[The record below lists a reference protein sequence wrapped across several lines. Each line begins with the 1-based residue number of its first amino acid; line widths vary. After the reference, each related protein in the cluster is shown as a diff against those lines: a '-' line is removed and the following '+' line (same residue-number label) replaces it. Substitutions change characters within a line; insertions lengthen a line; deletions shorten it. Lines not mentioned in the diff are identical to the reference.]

1 MLKVS
6 ACVIVKNEEENLP
19 RWLACAKAIA
29 DEMVVVDTGSTDRT
43 AELAHE
49 AGASV
54 YSCEWRKNFSAAKN
68 FALRKAKGDWI
79 VFLDADEYFS
89 EEDIPKVRE
98 YMRQLDKD
106 RNVAGFICPW
116 VNIDKE
122 RGDVILFTG
131 VQLRVF
137 RRHPDIC
144 YHGAVHE
151 MLRFVGKQ
159 WRIVNVENVRIWHT
173 GYSSG
178 GMRKK
183 LERDME
189 ILEEEQKRRGE
200 IWSDAYYLADCCY
213 GLERYEEAMQWAR
226 KAVDSGKT
234 LVGLEKRPYDVLI
247 GAMVSLRRPSAEISE
262 VVQEALKK
270 FPDTIE
276 YKANEGVAFWQEKDF
291 ARAETIF
298 EAALS
303 MAAEGTGHIRAA
315 VLGYLADIAYR
326 RGDVAKAMDYAAD
339 ALKEERFYESAL
351 SLLCRI
357 LSGLPSADVIQFL
370 NTIYDVSADADFLIR
385 VLAKSGLHE
394 VCLYYEKK
402 AGRCLIPAGERL
414 LFGGAYPAAACEAAH
429 GMVRCSAMGV
439 FAARRVGDESRAAS
453 FLPESLRLSESGEPT
468 DFSREMQV
476 QIERLERVFPAGIDQ
491 SEMN

>member
-1 MLKVS
+1 MLKIS
-6 ACVIVKNEEENLP
+6 ACVIVKNEEANLP
-19 RWLACAKAIA
+19 RWLAWAKALA

-43 AELAHE
+43 AELARK

-54 YSCEWRKNFSAAKN
+54 YSFEWRKDFSAAKN

-98 YMRQLDKD
+98 HIQRLDKD
-106 RNVAGFICPW
+106 RNVGGFICPLF
-116 VNIDKE
+116 NIDAD
-122 RGDVILFTG
+122 RGGVILFTS

-137 RRHPDIC
+137 RRHPDIR

-159 WRIVNVENVRIWHT
+159 WRTVQVEDVRVWHT

-178 GMRKK
+178 AMRRK
-183 LERDME
+183 LERDIE
-189 ILEEEQKRRGE
+189 ILEEERKRRGE
-200 IWSDAYYLADCCY
+200 IWSDACYLADCCY
-213 GLERYEEAMQWAR
+213 GLERYEEAMRWAR

-247 GAMVSLRRPSAEISE
+247 GAMVSLRRPPAEISE
-262 VVQEALKK
+262 VVREALKK
-270 FPDTIE
+270 FPDTVE

-291 ARAETIF
+291 ARAETVF
-298 EAALS
+298 EAALP
-303 MAAEGTGHIRAA
+303 MAAEGSGHIRAA

-326 RGDVAKAMDYAAD
+326 RGDAAKAMDYAAE
-339 ALKEERFYESAL
+339 ALKEERFYEPAL

-357 LSGLPSADVIQFL
+357 LSALPSADVIQFL
-370 NTIYDVSADADFLIR
+370 NTVYDAAADADFLIR
-385 VLAKSGLHE
+385 VLAKNGLHE

-402 AGRCLIPAGERL
+402 AGRCMIAAGERL
-414 LFGGAYPAAACEAAH
+414 LFGGAYPAAAREAAH
-429 GMVRCSAMGV
+429 GMVRCGAMGV
-439 FAARRVGDESRAAS
+439 FAARRAGEEARAV
-453 FLPESLRLSESGEPT
+453 FLPESLRLSEHREPT
-468 DFSREMQV
+468 DLSREMQA
-476 QIERLERVFPAGIDQ
+476 QMERLERVFPAGIDQ